1 MHSVASQ
8 AFDPSAMLLA
18 IVVSANGRIDAREVA
33 ELERLQAFDRLG
45 VRRDRF
51 LDVAESALEEFG
63 APLSQT
69 QGMRLSDR
77 SLMIALQLAVGG
89 PEHRLLVCRLSAAV
103 ITADGRVTGDERQVY
118 ASLLGHLGVTQTMRG
133 TRRHAGSPALR
144 EEFHDDSDAGPVG
157 PVRREFESPHSSKI
171 PVDFMVES
179 GQGQSRS
186 WELAL
191 GGITRTPLG
200 TMALPA
206 LTLH

>member
-63 APLSQT
+63 ATLSQT

-133 TRRHAGSPALR
+133 TRGPALR

-206 LTLH
+206 LMSH